1 MPVHVRGGSR
11 LRFTFAR
18 PSNHINAPATKTTEA
33 PALKWMA
40 TLGQSLYHGSTYFLA
55 CLVCSKSSLVFF
67 YIRLRGTGKNILEK
81 SLVGWPERTF
91 VARAVVR
98 VFEICFPLE
107 EDRLATAVAQHGCS
121 QYYARK
127 CCTTYRCTTP
137 HAAAE
142 CVQRAG
148 CRKDGSVN
156 IILGQRAGWRG
167 DALVHTISALGK
179 DGFLVGVYVIFL
191 FPEESFATR
200 RELCDD
206 IDRFYD
212 GTATAESH
220 ECHSPRMSPVS
231 L

>member
-1 MPVHVRGGSR
+1 MDGNLGPIP
-11 LRFTFAR
+11 L
-18 PSNHINAPATKTTEA
+18 PWEHIFFGLPCLQQILSCLLLHPTSWDRKEHF
-33 PALKWMA
+33 
-40 TLGQSLYHGSTYFLA
+40 GEVSCGLA
-55 CLVCSKSSLVFF
+55 
-67 YIRLRGTGKNILEK
+67 GKNIRCSCCRAGLRNMFPFGRG
-81 SLVGWPERTF
+81 STCDGCRTAW
-91 VARAVVR
+91 VLT
-98 VFEICFPLE
+98 I
-107 EDRLATAVAQHGCS
+107 
-121 QYYARK
+121 
-127 CCTTYRCTTP
+127 

-179 DGFLVGVYVIFL
+179 DGFLVGVYIYVIFL